1 MLLHAR
7 SQWASQ
13 GMRLDCNHGDDNRN
27 PSIPD
32 DQHRP
37 QWYLHGVGVKEND
50 IADGE
55 ERVECDEEKI

>member
-1 MLLHAR
+1 
-7 SQWASQ
+7 
-13 GMRLDCNHGDDNRN
+13 MRLDCNHGDDNRN

-32 DQHRP
+32 NQHRP